1 MGNLMREYW
10 IPALPSREFVGPDA
24 LPKRMRLLGENL
36 VMFRDSLGRMGA
48 IEESCPHRGASLY
61 FGRNEEAGL
70 RCPYHGWKFDV
81 DGNCL
86 ETPTEPLENRNY
98 KDRIKAKAYP
108 LHEVNKMIWIYMGP
122 RDTPPP
128 FPEFPINLIPEEN
141 AGEPIIMM
149 EEANYLQNMEGDLD
163 TCHLDWLHSR
173 LSFDGPGLNPKW
185 GGPGWWNPDPNKV
198 TRLDVH
204 ETDYGVYYSGKRTL
218 PDGTEWHRINQFIYP
233 CHTMISGGNGVGLRS
248 FVPLDD
254 HHAML
259 IMHSGNL
266 DQPYSEEANRT
277 ADEFFDGVGGF
288 LPRTNDPAS
297 YYATAANKRN
307 DYERDM
313 DLQRNSMYLG
323 VYFVGNL
330 QDRAMTELMTNAG
343 GTEPIYDRTREHLGQ
358 SDLMVIAVRHKL
370 VEACEALRDKGV
382 VPPNVDDV
390 SLDRIRS
397 AQVRLPAGA
406 DWVAATEKYRDFDS
420 GEPTGADNIPFLRP
434 EEPEPANNPA

>member
-1 MGNLMREYW
+1 MGSLMREYW

-81 DGNCL
+81 NGNCL

-98 KDRIKAKAYP
+98 KDRIKAKSYP

-122 RDTPPP
+122 RETPPP

-141 AGEPIIMM
+141 AGEPRIMM

-173 LSFDGPGLNPKW
+173 LSFDGPGTEPEVGRARLVEP
-185 GGPGWWNPDPNKV
+185 GPEQGDASRRARD
-198 TRLDVH
+198 RLRRVLLRQA
-204 ETDYGVYYSGKRTL
+204 KL

-233 CHTMISGGNGVGLRS
+233 FHTMISGGDGVGLRS

-259 IMHSGNL
+259 IIAQWESRRPVERRGEADGSMSSSMGSVASFLARTTRRATTSPLRISGTTT
-266 DQPYSEEANRT
+266 S
-277 ADEFFDGVGGF
+277 
-288 LPRTNDPAS
+288 
-297 YYATAANKRN
+297 
-307 DYERDM
+307 RDM
-313 DLQRNSMYLG
+313 ELQRNSMYLG
-323 VYFVGNL
+323 DLLRRQPSGPSD
-330 QDRAMTELMTNAG
+330 DRAHDQRQRLGADLRPDAG
-343 GTEPIYDRTREHLGQ
+343 APWAIR
-358 SDLMVIAVRHKL
+358 
-370 VEACEALRDKGV
+370 
-382 VPPNVDDV
+382 
-390 SLDRIRS
+390 LDGHRRS
-397 AQVRLPAGA
+397 AQAGG
-406 DWVAATEKYRDFDS
+406 S
-420 GEPTGADNIPFLRP
+420 LRGTSRQG
-434 EEPEPANNPA
+434 